1 MNMTNIAKIK
11 QIADHYSYNA
21 QREMLIEECAE
32 LIQAAQ
38 KLKRVEGKVPYPTE
52 AAFLRNFVQE
62 LADVSIMVEQMK
74 YFLTPEL
81 YNEYEDAVTMK
92 IDRQISRIE
101 KEQE

>member
-1 MNMTNIAKIK
+1 
-11 QIADHYSYNA
+11 
-21 QREMLIEECAE
+21 
-32 LIQAAQ
+32 
-38 KLKRVEGKVPYPTE
+38 
-52 AAFLRNFVQE
+52 VQE

-74 YFLTPEL
+74 YLLTPEL